1 MKGAAILSAS
11 TLIVKLLGLLFS
23 IPLANFISA
32 EGMSHFYIAYNI
44 FGLFL
49 MLSTA
54 GLPVAV
60 SRMVGTATSQG
71 RRREADRVFS
81 VAFWLFFCLGLTG
94 CLVMFFGANQIAVWY
109 GSPEA
114 NFAIMALAPT
124 LFFISIESSL
134 RGYFQGRSNMVPTA
148 TSQIIEA
155 VTKVIIGVGL
165 AFYIIQNF
173 TQDADRWAAVGAI
186 VGVSVSAALG
196 AMYLLGFKFF
206 QGRRDRLQ
214 RWGDEPPLTTHQQML
229 INLVRFAVPITI
241 GSCFL
246 SLLDTVDGAI
256 LMQRLQE
263 GAGFTQD
270 MADWWNGTI
279 GHARKFFDLPG
290 AFVVPISTS
299 LLPILSGAIAAKDKR
314 QVDRISSTALR
325 VTLLIGVPSS
335 VGMAIFSQ
343 PICQLLLF
351 NQPEVAQEAAPLLT
365 MLSVAIVFSGLLF
378 TTNAI
383 LQSFGRATR
392 PVVDMA
398 VGGII
403 KIVLSYVLI
412 GIPEV
417 AAMGSAIST
426 VVSYVVMVTLNVF
439 AIRGSLPEMDSV
451 VKTALPLVV
460 SAAIMGGVSY
470 GFYWLLAQ
478 VVSPRLAV
486 LPAIVV
492 AIVVY
497 AVCVVLF
504 KGVSYDDVAM
514 LPKGATLARLLH
526 MRPEGRPVREAAAPQ
541 EPEMPEQLELSDGQ
555 GLSAVTQAEL
565 EAAQGAASSVEW
577 EAQAELPKLEEGE
590 NPLSGAAE
598 PERETVQEAVPSADW
613 EAQQE
618 LPPLKEPERPVARRE
633 APPRKGGKYMPRH
646 MRR

>member
-1 MKGAAILSAS
+1 MAQDRKQSFMKGAAILSAS
-11 TLIVKLLGLLFS
+11 TLLVKLLGLLFS
-23 IPLANFISA
+23 IPLANFISP

-94 CLVMFFGANQIAVWY
+94 CLIMFFGADQIAVWY

-165 AFYIIQNF
+165 AFYIIHNF
-173 TQDADRWAAVGAI
+173 TQEPDRWAAVGAI
-186 VGVSVSAALG
+186 VGVSISAALG
-196 AMYLLGFKFF
+196 AIYLVGFKFF
-206 QGRRDRLQ
+206 QGRHDRRQ
-214 RWGDEPPLTTHQQML
+214 NWAEEPPLTTHQQML

-256 LMQRLQE
+256 LMQRLQD

-343 PICQLLLF
+343 PICQLLLY

-365 MLSVAIVFSGLLF
+365 MLSIAIAFSGLLF

-398 VGGII
+398 VGGVI

-439 AIRGSLPEMDSV
+439 AIRGSLPHMDSV
-451 VKTALPLVV
+451 ARTALPLVV
-460 SAAIMGGVSY
+460 SAAVMGGVSY
-470 GFYWLLAQ
+470 GVYWLLTQ

-486 LPAIVV
+486 LPAILV

-497 AVCVVLF
+497 ALCVVFF

-514 LPKGATLARLLH
+514 LPKGTTLARLLH
-526 MRPEGRPVREAAAPQ
+526 MKPDHQAAPRQEETSQVEEALEDQPEPELERLPQREELPAPRREEPVR
-541 EPEMPEQLELSDGQ
+541 
-555 GLSAVTQAEL
+555 
-565 EAAQGAASSVEW
+565 
-577 EAQAELPKLEEGE
+577 
-590 NPLSGAAE
+590 
-598 PERETVQEAVPSADW
+598 
-613 EAQQE
+613 
-618 LPPLKEPERPVARRE
+618 
-633 APPRKGGKYMPRH
+633 RKGKYTPRH

>member
-1 MKGAAILSAS
+1 MAQDRKQSFMKGAAILSAS
-11 TLIVKLLGLLFS
+11 TLLVKLLGLLFS
-23 IPLANFISA
+23 IPLANFISP

-94 CLVMFFGANQIAVWY
+94 CLIMFFGADQIAVWY

-114 NFAIMALAPT
+114 NFAIMSLAPT

-165 AFYIIQNF
+165 AFYIIHNF
-173 TQDADRWAAVGAI
+173 TQEPDRWAAVGAI
-186 VGVSVSAALG
+186 VGVSISAALG
-196 AMYLLGFKFF
+196 AIYLLGFKFF
-206 QGRRDRLQ
+206 QGRHDRHQ
-214 RWGDEPPLTTHQQML
+214 NWAEEPPLTTHQQML

-256 LMQRLQE
+256 LMQRLQD

-343 PICQLLLF
+343 PICQLLLY

-365 MLSVAIVFSGLLF
+365 MLSIAIAFSGLLF

-398 VGGII
+398 VGGVI

-439 AIRGSLPEMDSV
+439 AIRGSLPHMDSV
-451 VKTALPLVV
+451 ARTALPLVV
-460 SAAIMGGVSY
+460 SAVMMGGVSY
-470 GFYWLLAQ
+470 GVYWLLTQ
-478 VVSPRLAV
+478 MVSPRLAV
-486 LPAIVV
+486 LPAILV

-497 AVCVVLF
+497 AVCVVFF

-514 LPKGATLARLLH
+514 LPKGTTLARLLH
-526 MRPEGRPVREAAAPQ
+526 MKPDHQPALRQEETSQVEEALEDQPEPELERLPQREELPAPRREEPVR
-541 EPEMPEQLELSDGQ
+541 
-555 GLSAVTQAEL
+555 
-565 EAAQGAASSVEW
+565 
-577 EAQAELPKLEEGE
+577 
-590 NPLSGAAE
+590 
-598 PERETVQEAVPSADW
+598 
-613 EAQQE
+613 
-618 LPPLKEPERPVARRE
+618 
-633 APPRKGGKYMPRH
+633 RKGKYTPRH

>member
-1 MKGAAILSAS
+1 MAQDRKQSFMKGAAILSAS
-11 TLIVKLLGLLFS
+11 TLLVKLLGLLFS
-23 IPLANFISA
+23 IPLANFISP

-94 CLVMFFGANQIAVWY
+94 CLIMFFGADQIAVWY

-165 AFYIIQNF
+165 AFYIIHNF
-173 TQDADRWAAVGAI
+173 TQEPDRWAAVGAI
-186 VGVSVSAALG
+186 VGVSISAALG
-196 AMYLLGFKFF
+196 AIYLVGFKFF
-206 QGRRDRLQ
+206 QGRHDRRQ
-214 RWGDEPPLTTHQQML
+214 NWAEEPPLTTHQQML
-229 INLVRFAVPITI
+229 LNLVRFAVPITI

-256 LMQRLQE
+256 LMQRLQD

-343 PICQLLLF
+343 PICQLLLY

-365 MLSVAIVFSGLLF
+365 MLSIAIAFSGLLF

-398 VGGII
+398 VGGVI

-439 AIRGSLPEMDSV
+439 AIRGSLPHMDSV
-451 VKTALPLVV
+451 ARTALPLVV
-460 SAAIMGGVSY
+460 SAVMMGGVSY
-470 GFYWLLAQ
+470 GVYWLLIQ

-486 LPAIVV
+486 LPAILV

-497 AVCVVLF
+497 AVSVVFF

-514 LPKGATLARLLH
+514 LPKGTTLARLLH
-526 MRPEGRPVREAAAPQ
+526 MKPDHQPALRQEETSQVEEALEDQPEPELERLPQREELPAPRREEPVR
-541 EPEMPEQLELSDGQ
+541 
-555 GLSAVTQAEL
+555 
-565 EAAQGAASSVEW
+565 
-577 EAQAELPKLEEGE
+577 
-590 NPLSGAAE
+590 
-598 PERETVQEAVPSADW
+598 
-613 EAQQE
+613 
-618 LPPLKEPERPVARRE
+618 
-633 APPRKGGKYMPRH
+633 RKGKYTPRH

>member
-1 MKGAAILSAS
+1 MAQDRKQSFMKGAAILSAS
-11 TLIVKLLGLLFS
+11 TLLVKLLGLLFS
-23 IPLANFISA
+23 IPLANFISP

-94 CLVMFFGANQIAVWY
+94 CLIMFFGADQIAVWY

-165 AFYIIQNF
+165 AFYIIHNF
-173 TQDADRWAAVGAI
+173 TQEPDRWAAVGAI
-186 VGVSVSAALG
+186 VGVSISAALG
-196 AMYLLGFKFF
+196 AIYLVGFKFF
-206 QGRRDRLQ
+206 QGRHDRRQ
-214 RWGDEPPLTTHQQML
+214 NWAEEPPLTTHQQML

-256 LMQRLQE
+256 LMQRLQD

-343 PICQLLLF
+343 PICQLLLY

-365 MLSVAIVFSGLLF
+365 MLSIAIAFSGLLF

-398 VGGII
+398 VGGVI

-439 AIRGSLPEMDSV
+439 AIRGSLPHMDSV
-451 VKTALPLVV
+451 ARTALPLVV
-460 SAAIMGGVSY
+460 SAVVMGGVSY
-470 GFYWLLAQ
+470 GVYWLLTQ

-486 LPAIVV
+486 LPAILV

-497 AVCVVLF
+497 AVSVVFF

-514 LPKGATLARLLH
+514 LPKGTTLARLLH
-526 MRPEGRPVREAAAPQ
+526 MKPDHQPALRQEETSQVEEALEDQPEPELERLPQQEELPSPRREEPVR
-541 EPEMPEQLELSDGQ
+541 
-555 GLSAVTQAEL
+555 
-565 EAAQGAASSVEW
+565 
-577 EAQAELPKLEEGE
+577 
-590 NPLSGAAE
+590 
-598 PERETVQEAVPSADW
+598 
-613 EAQQE
+613 
-618 LPPLKEPERPVARRE
+618 
-633 APPRKGGKYMPRH
+633 RKGKYTPRH

>member
-1 MKGAAILSAS
+1 MAQDRKQSFMKGAAILSAS
-11 TLIVKLLGLLFS
+11 TLLVKLLGLLFS
-23 IPLANFISA
+23 IPLANFISP

-94 CLVMFFGANQIAVWY
+94 CLIMFFGADQIAVWY

-165 AFYIIQNF
+165 AFYIIHNF
-173 TQDADRWAAVGAI
+173 TQEPDRWAAVGAI
-186 VGVSVSAALG
+186 VGVSISAALG
-196 AMYLLGFKFF
+196 AIYLVGFKFF
-206 QGRRDRLQ
+206 QGRHDRRQ
-214 RWGDEPPLTTHQQML
+214 NWAEEPPLTTHQQML

-256 LMQRLQE
+256 LMQRLQD

-343 PICQLLLF
+343 PICQLLLY

-365 MLSVAIVFSGLLF
+365 MLSIAIAFSGLLF

-398 VGGII
+398 VGGVI

-439 AIRGSLPEMDSV
+439 AIRGSLPHMDSV
-451 VKTALPLVV
+451 ARTALPLVV
-460 SAAIMGGVSY
+460 SAAVMGGVSY
-470 GFYWLLAQ
+470 GVYWLLIQ

-486 LPAIVV
+486 LPAILV

-497 AVCVVLF
+497 AVSVVFF

-514 LPKGATLARLLH
+514 LPKGTTLARLLH
-526 MRPEGRPVREAAAPQ
+526 MKPDHQAAPRQEETSQVEEALEDQPEPELERLPQREELPAPRREEPVR
-541 EPEMPEQLELSDGQ
+541 
-555 GLSAVTQAEL
+555 
-565 EAAQGAASSVEW
+565 
-577 EAQAELPKLEEGE
+577 
-590 NPLSGAAE
+590 
-598 PERETVQEAVPSADW
+598 
-613 EAQQE
+613 
-618 LPPLKEPERPVARRE
+618 
-633 APPRKGGKYMPRH
+633 RKGKYTPRH